1 MNQKTGP
8 SGRKENGPPARTVR
22 CDFCREASGLGID
35 KEQQVETFT
44 CKEPTEPVPPVEQA
58 FSPLDEQLRLQP
70 GGLTPL
76 QLQHLAHFASLH
88 SFEQAA
94 HMLKQQHGVDVS
106 ASTSRRQTEELG
118 ASAQAVQNEQARTTG
133 VQKHTQ
139 PKKEAV
145 PKEAVKQVLSRDG
158 SPISLRGQ
166 VWAEVKTVLVGEVQE
181 NTCPS
186 KARPHLRGSKRSISR
201 IFRA

>member
-1 MNQKTGP
+1 
-8 SGRKENGPPARTVR
+8 
-22 CDFCREASGLGID
+22 
-35 KEQQVETFT
+35 
-44 CKEPTEPVPPVEQA
+44 
-58 FSPLDEQLRLQP
+58 
-70 GGLTPL
+70 
-76 QLQHLAHFASLH
+76 
-88 SFEQAA
+88 
-94 HMLKQQHGVDVS
+94 MLQQHHGVHVS

-186 KARPHLRGSKRSISR
+186 KARPHQEVKTVNSAYFSRMTDADTFIELATGEMERRGVFQAHQVCAVQDGAEWIQTL
-201 IFRA
+201 IDAHRADAVRMLDVYHAAEYVSEIATLVRNAGTPLADNWLDDQLHELKHHGPANV